1 MTLHMFERTLET
13 PVDVA
18 AQFPDVEI
26 NNTQDGVRE
35 WATSIVLDGAEA
47 PTIMELP
54 QWAEARRFGTFE
66 AFAAAIM
73 NPNDPTYDL
82 HTNGHI

>member
-13 PVDVA
+13 PLDVA

-54 QWAEARRFGTFE
+54 EWAQPIIFDTFE

-73 NPNDPTYDL
+73 DPNNTTYDL